1 MSLLQPPLCQD
12 GFRKV
17 AKADQGALSKV
28 QLNEP
33 IEFWH
38 PNFRKD
44 HPELLCLV
52 QRRVSEHTMSV
63 MWLYTNMYMY
73 MYMPLYMYV
82 HACMQNVVSYS
93 IHVCRASIFNQP
105 WLPYESQI

>member
-1 MSLLQPPLCQD
+1 MYMCLSLLQPPLCQD

-44 HPELLCLV
+44 HHELLYLV
-52 QRRVSEHTMSV
+52 QRRVSEHTTSA
-63 MWLYTNMYMY
+63 MWLYANIYMC
-73 MYMPLYMYV
+73 V
-82 HACMQNVVSYS
+82 HACM
-93 IHVCRASIFNQP
+93 
-105 WLPYESQI
+105 